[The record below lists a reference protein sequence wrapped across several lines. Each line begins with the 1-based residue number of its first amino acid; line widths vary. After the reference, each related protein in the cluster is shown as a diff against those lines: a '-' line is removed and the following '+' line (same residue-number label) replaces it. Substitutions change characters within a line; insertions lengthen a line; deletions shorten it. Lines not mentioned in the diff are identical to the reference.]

1 MLVIPG
7 TGETSTLLVNGG
19 KISIVRRLRSSE
31 TSPGVTSLDKP
42 AQARFFIGDH
52 ESRSPA
58 MIAAEAAAKT
68 HSLEF
73 VPDSERRARL
83 NRQVRVSRL
92 LMGVAVACVLA
103 SAGAYRRGLS
113 HQLDAIT
120 SQRGA
125 LRARVT
131 QAMAARDTLAS
142 LAGSINAIGA
152 LHRSAPRW
160 SAVFSR
166 IAIALPRDASLIGL
180 RADGDSV
187 TLEGQASNASAVF
200 GALRSAPSVVGV
212 RSTAPIR
219 QELTVDKG
227 SVERWTL
234 ALRVAHDVAVLSGR

>member
-1 MLVIPG
+1 MLVVPG
-7 TGETSTLLVNGG
+7 NNETSAVVVRGG
-19 KISIVRRLRSSE
+19 RISIARRLRSRE
-31 TSPGVTSLDKP
+31 TSLGVSSSGKS
-42 AQARFFIGDH
+42 AQATFFIGGH

-58 MIAAEAAAKT
+58 MIAAEAAGST
-68 HSLEF
+68 RSLEF
-73 VPDSERRARL
+73 VPDLELRARVD
-83 NRQVRVSRL
+83 RQVRASRL
-92 LMGVAVACVLA
+92 LMGVAAACVFA
-103 SAGAYRRGLS
+103 SAGAYRRGLL
-113 HQLDAIT
+113 HQLEAIT

-131 QAMAARDTLAS
+131 QAVAARDTLAS
-142 LAGSINAIGA
+142 LTGSINAIGA
-152 LHRSAPRW
+152 LQRSAPRW

-187 TLEGQASNASAVF
+187 NLDGQASNASAVS
-200 GALRSAPSVVGV
+200 GALRSAPSVMGV

-219 QELTVDKG
+219 QELTVDKS